1 MPIVLVE
8 QVRALLLL
16 FLAQRRTLLF
26 QWELYPWLGVTD
38 LIENDAMPLL
48 MTGGRG
54 RWDRTP
60 KSHVWTTRHLVKS
73 APPLD
78 DARRVQDRAYD
89 WALGELANTPS
100 LKVVARGDSLWKR
113 LTMARSDGT
122 LERAA
127 LALQR
132 AATAQAHEAFALRN
146 AHLSEKASLALAEQE
161 EATTPRTVR
170 QLSKTPKPTACY
182 LRSHPSKQA
191 HRRAVSVLEG
201 VRVIDASGTRVRV
214 QGVGIVHV
222 RDPVIAPVS
231 SAQIVERRGA
241 LWLHVQHG
249 DRWPEPKPA
258 GGKGIG
264 LDAGI
269 THTLT
274 CDDGAHWQRPDTSG
288 LEDEARRVDRH
299 RAKCCPRGS
308 RQWNKQRRK
317 ASRLRAKAHRIHEN
331 WERHTAKDI
340 SQANDDV
347 GIEDLRIRNMTA
359 SARGT
364 SSMHGSRAKQGL
376 NRSLARA
383 RLGRLHIAVHRR
395 ALRDGTWCVAVD
407 PRNTSI
413 TCSQCGHKD
422 RESRKGARF
431 KCTKWGFQI
440 HADQNAG
447 INLKRRARNVLAG
460 FVKAQGGGERRR
472 GGEVP
477 GRQGFGA
484 SAGKAATLHPEA
496 RPGFAGSQDPAHG
509 LEMTGGD

>member
-1 MPIVLVE
+1 MCGSNRACARWIGPSSSSSVQSTGRRRRRKIRESTFL
-8 QVRALLLL
+8 QVS
-16 FLAQRRTLLF
+16 AQ
-26 QWELYPWLGVTD
+26 
-38 LIENDAMPLL
+38 
-48 MTGGRG
+48 
-54 RWDRTP
+54 
-60 KSHVWTTRHLVKS
+60 
-73 APPLD
+73 
-78 DARRVQDRAYD
+78 
-89 WALGELANTPS
+89 
-100 LKVVARGDSLWKR
+100 
-113 LTMARSDGT
+113 
-122 LERAA
+122 
-127 LALQR
+127 
-132 AATAQAHEAFALRN
+132 
-146 AHLSEKASLALAEQE
+146 
-161 EATTPRTVR
+161 
-170 QLSKTPKPTACY
+170 
-182 LRSHPSKQA
+182 
-191 HRRAVSVLEG
+191 VSVLEG

-299 RAKCCPRGS
+299 RAKCCTRGS

-317 ASRLRAKAHRIHEN
+317 ASRLRAKAHRSHEN

-340 SQANDDV
+340 SQANDVV

-431 KCTKWGFQI
+431 KCTKCGFQI